1 MAKKRTINL
10 MISEEADARLR
21 SLSAEL
27 KQAMGAIIEQ
37 AIMQWKPGTAT
48 PVESTPITDSIE
60 ARFNALE
67 IRLQAIEVVGA
78 VRVGAVGNECQGAA
92 VVPVGVVP
100 EPVANVGVEPAID
113 QGVTQKA
120 DMPTGAT
127 PESADAAEKK
137 KSLTN
142 DELDVIVRDYL
153 KRSGDKIISAGD
165 LMRKDGISFS
175 QKRLIESRDRVVAAD
190 NIKKLWER

>member
-21 SLSAEL
+21 ALSAEL
-27 KQAMGAIIEQ
+27 KLAMGAIIEQ

-67 IRLQAIEVVGA
+67 IRLQAIEAVGA

-100 EPVANVGVEPAID
+100 EPVANVGTEPGID

-120 DMPTGAT
+120 DMPTGKPSDAVAIIQDT
-127 PESADAAEKK
+127 EKFKAAVVTAYKSGITKGADILRYVTDMGYRNSNGNPYYRSGVADA
-137 KSLTN
+137 
-142 DELDVIVRDYL
+142 L
-153 KRSGDKIISAGD
+153 KEAIR
-165 LMRKDGISFS
+165 DGI
-175 QKRLIESRDRVVAAD
+175 
-190 NIKKLWER
+190 IKG